1 MSAGREMRIMIV
13 DDQALN
19 RKHLEFIIKPL
30 GELEQAENG
39 REALEK
45 FQKAVWNG
53 TPFNLVLL
61 DIMMPEMDGHEALE
75 KIRKF
80 EDKEGVLP
88 ESRAK
93 IIMVTSVDDSKMKLA
108 TFKSKADKYI
118 EKPIDKDKLLAM
130 IKSLDLY

>member
-1 MSAGREMRIMIV
+1 MRIMIV

-19 RKHLEFIIKPL
+19 RKHLEFIVKPL
-30 GELEQAENG
+30 GEFEQAENG
-39 REALEK
+39 KEALEK

-53 TPFNLVLL
+53 TPYNLVLL
-61 DIMMPEMDGHEALE
+61 DIMMPEMDGQEALQ

-118 EKPIDKDKLLAM
+118 EKPIEKDKLLAM
-130 IKSLDLY
+130 IKSLDIE